1 MSLWSGLFQA
11 LILLSG
17 TFAGAAYL
25 AHLKNS
31 LILRIEARLERIET
45 NLTAMHSEIK
55 GLNEQTSKCTAECEE
70 ATPPESPP
78 GHRRPRQ
85 HHAEV
90 RVGRKH
96 QKNTYII
103 VKTTHRQD
111 LSPNE
116 KIKLVL
122 DIMVEVKQYQLPPT
136 ALIPNSPQP
145 LLHYPGF
152 LSVES
157 GNDAA
162 TKIYD
167 LFSSNGWKTQWIFR
181 YGQTQTSHYH
191 SMAHECMV
199 VLTGTATIRFGV
211 ADTDPDLE
219 KSTFGSGREEGG
231 IEVEAR
237 AGDVFVLPAGTA
249 HKTYNTNPLTE
260 FKLLTPGDGHSVAA
274 EDVRY
279 ALANIELSGFTMI
292 GAYPKGGGEW
302 DFAKGGENAGGYEQ
316 VWSVP
321 KPERDPVL
329 GESEEG
335 LCGRW
340 T

>member
-1 MSLWSGLFQA
+1 
-11 LILLSG
+11 
-17 TFAGAAYL
+17 
-25 AHLKNS
+25 
-31 LILRIEARLERIET
+31 
-45 NLTAMHSEIK
+45 
-55 GLNEQTSKCTAECEE
+55 
-70 ATPPESPP
+70 
-78 GHRRPRQ
+78 
-85 HHAEV
+85 
-90 RVGRKH
+90 
-96 QKNTYII
+96 
-103 VKTTHRQD
+103 
-111 LSPNE
+111 
-116 KIKLVL
+116 
-122 DIMVEVKQYQLPPT
+122 MVEVKQYQLPPT

-145 LLHYPGF
+145 LLHYPRF

-167 LFSSNGWKTQWIFR
+167 LFSSNGWQTQWIFR

-231 IEVEAR
+231 IEVA
-237 AGDVFVLPAGTA
+237 AGPGDVFILPAGTA
-249 HKTYNTNPLTE
+249 HKTFNTNPLTE

-274 EDVRY
+274 EDVRD
-279 ALANIELSGFTMI
+279 ALAKIELSGFTMI
-292 GAYPKGGGEW
+292 GAYPKDGGEW

-329 GESEEG
+329 GESEDG

-340 T
+340 R